1 MPFYH
6 TLGDLP
12 KLKHTTFYKSDGK
25 SLYREELISSKG
37 FSGIFANRYRHH
49 MPTALV
55 SNKELHLAPNIDWP
69 EAEVLY
75 YHFYTDKKKSKGNFI
90 TARNV
95 FLRND
100 RCSIATCHVSEDT
113 EDFFRNAYHNEY
125 VFVHYGRGMFL
136 SDFGNIPFEPGD
148 QFIIPRTVTHQFKF
162 DDYSANNKL
171 VIVESVGPFDIPK
184 HYRNEYGQ
192 LEEHAPYSER
202 DFKIPRILDPR
213 DEKGEFRV
221 ILKAG
226 QRYFEHIMPHHPY
239 DVVGWDGYFYPYAFN
254 IKDYHPKVGRI
265 HLPPPTH
272 LCFITDQFV
281 LCNFVPRPFDFHAD
295 AIPAPY
301 VHSNVD
307 SDEIL
312 YYVEGDFMSRTGVV
326 EGSITLHP
334 GGMPHGPQPGRTEA
348 SIGAKETKEYALM
361 IDTYSPLLPTRNVR
375 ETLDKDYARSWLE

>member
-37 FSGIFANRYRHH
+37 FSGIFANRYRHN

-55 SNKELHLAPNIDWP
+55 SNQELHLAPNIDWP

-113 EDFFRNAYHNEY
+113 EDFFRNVYHNEY
-125 VFVHYGRGMFL
+125 VFVHHGRGMFL

-162 DDYSANNKL
+162 DDDSANNKL

-226 QRYFEHIMPHHPY
+226 KRYFEHIMPHHPY
-239 DVVGWDGYFYPYAFN
+239 DVIGWDGYFYPFALN

-265 HLPPPTH
+265 HLPPPIH

-295 AIPAPY
+295 AIPTPY

-334 GGMPHGPQPGRTEA
+334 GGMPHGPQPGKTEA
-348 SIGAKETKEYALM
+348 SIGVKETKEYALM
-361 IDTYSPLLPTRNVR
+361 IDTYSPLLPTRNVQ
-375 ETLDKDYARSWLE
+375 ETIDKDYARSWLE

>member
-37 FSGIFANRYRHH
+37 FSGIFANRYRHN

-113 EDFFRNAYHNEY
+113 EDFFRNVYHNEY
-125 VFVHYGRGMFL
+125 VFVHHGRGMFL

-171 VIVESVGPFDIPK
+171 VIVESVGPYEIPR

-226 QRYFEHIMPHHPY
+226 KRYFEHILPHHPY

-265 HLPPPTH
+265 HLPPPIH

-295 AIPAPY
+295 AIPTPY

-334 GGMPHGPQPGRTEA
+334 GGMPHGPQPGKTEA

-361 IDTYSPLLPTRNVR
+361 VDTYSPLLPTSNVR
-375 ETLDKDYARSWLE
+375 ETIDKDYARSWLE

>member
-6 TLGDLP
+6 RLGDLP

-25 SLYREELISSKG
+25 SLYREELISTKG
-37 FSGIFANRYRHH
+37 FSGIFANRYRHN

-75 YHFYTDKKKSKGNFI
+75 YHFYTDKKTSKGNFI

-100 RCSIATCHVSEDT
+100 RCTIATCHVSEDT

-171 VIVESVGPFDIPK
+171 VIVESVGPFDIPR

-202 DFKIPRILDPR
+202 DFKIPQILDPR

-226 QRYFEHIMPHHPY
+226 KRYFEHIMPHHPY
-239 DVVGWDGYFYPYAFN
+239 DVIGWDGYFYPFALN
-254 IKDYHPKVGRI
+254 IKNYHPKVGRI

-272 LCFITDQFV
+272 LCFKTDQFV

-295 AIPAPY
+295 AIPTPY

-312 YYVEGDFMSRTGVV
+312 YYVEGDFMSRTGVK

-334 GGMPHGPQPGRTEA
+334 GGMPHGPQPGKTEA

-361 IDTYSPLLPTRNVR
+361 IDTYSPLLPTRNVQ